1 MDNYSAP
8 EDVELYLQYY
18 DLKRDPAEKD
28 LLPVPLFSLV
38 TLCALKQAGLT
49 KETTSSKHFTQPS
62 SGKGNLTIKLI
73 PIHPIHEENHVDLA
87 AEPKPDQEFLQK
99 PNEYFIN
106 LENVRQ
112 LFHDCVLLKKA
123 QSFELEPQVAAC
135 VFPAVFVPQQ
145 NLCITGLCSLL
156 RYIIRKFCPEI
167 HHTLLGHQY
176 NCLSAPAE
184 VSTWT
189 KFCEID
195 LPRAIER
202 EKQATAEGSGDVES
216 SNEIPYELAQ
226 FEIHLRQPVKI
237 HNIRKRMQQEQ
248 KASSSSENE
257 TNGRKVSVDKNGLEV
272 DPILAFART
281 QHFYAEGP
289 DFLLS
294 DLILYPLYS
303 LIMHQFTKENM
314 MNLLPKTMLWYDR
327 VSSLYKK
334 SCEEIIGQKLSLD
347 GLRIQVITRIWPKND
362 VPDQSLYKNDKNRI
376 NPASRLFTKQPDIDR
391 AMSLVKEA
399 KIEVLQAM
407 PFDYTSSKIDW
418 NALPELVHPL
428 GGQLPPERLD
438 KKCQQLENLTA
449 AVKAMAR
456 PGQVIVDFCSGGG
469 HLAIVL
475 AYLLPEA
482 IVYLVENKQES
493 LMRAVHRVQSLGLS
507 NCRFYQGNMD
517 YFKGRFDI
525 GVSLHACG
533 VATDLVI
540 QACIRNGASFVSCP
554 CCYGSLQK
562 CHMLSYPRSNHF
574 APIDFKDY
582 LVLGHTADQWHGSSN
597 GGKCQEKEAQGRFA
611 MNIIDTDRATMALE
625 TGRYSR
631 VELCQLFPPS
641 CTPKNN
647 LIIGYRKE

>member
-1 MDNYSAP
+1 
-8 EDVELYLQYY
+8 
-18 DLKRDPAEKD
+18 
-28 LLPVPLFSLV
+28 
-38 TLCALKQAGLT
+38 
-49 KETTSSKHFTQPS
+49 
-62 SGKGNLTIKLI
+62 
-73 PIHPIHEENHVDLA
+73 
-87 AEPKPDQEFLQK
+87 
-99 PNEYFIN
+99 
-106 LENVRQ
+106 
-112 LFHDCVLLKKA
+112 
-123 QSFELEPQVAAC
+123 
-135 VFPAVFVPQQ
+135 
-145 NLCITGLCSLL
+145 
-156 RYIIRKFCPEI
+156 
-167 HHTLLGHQY
+167 
-176 NCLSAPAE
+176 
-184 VSTWT
+184 
-189 KFCEID
+189 
-195 LPRAIER
+195 
-202 EKQATAEGSGDVES
+202 
-216 SNEIPYELAQ
+216 
-226 FEIHLRQPVKI
+226 
-237 HNIRKRMQQEQ
+237 
-248 KASSSSENE
+248 
-257 TNGRKVSVDKNGLEV
+257 
-272 DPILAFART
+272 
-281 QHFYAEGP
+281 
-289 DFLLS
+289 
-294 DLILYPLYS
+294 
-303 LIMHQFTKENM
+303 
-314 MNLLPKTMLWYDR
+314 
-327 VSSLYKK
+327 
-334 SCEEIIGQKLSLD
+334 
-347 GLRIQVITRIWPKND
+347 
-362 VPDQSLYKNDKNRI
+362 
-376 NPASRLFTKQPDIDR
+376 
-391 AMSLVKEA
+391 
-399 KIEVLQAM
+399 M

-525 GVSLHACG
+525 GVSLHTCG

-574 APIDFKDY
+574 APIDFKNY